1 MGELSTFTATIG
13 ALMNVKEAE
22 LMNLPKVKCHL
33 MTAFKRVQSVKMENA
48 GKLETMKV
56 LKEAQE
62 EEKKKRLEEEEKK
75 RLEEEKK
82 RLEEERKRRL
92 EEEEKRKVEEERKK
106 LEKEKKKM
114 EVEKKKL
121 EEEDKKLAKTVII
134 PSMNKLTTVDNL
146 VESLKIASNC
156 CNENELKVLD
166 LSRFMNLRE
175 LTVGDECFEKL
186 SEVKLIG
193 LKKLRRVVIGRNSFT
208 KHKNSWGNDPNRH
221 FYLKDCKKLK
231 ELKMGR
237 YSFSD
242 FTVCEIENVPSLEVI
257 EMGEL
262 NKWSYNFRYASLE
275 LKSDG
280 DGMK

>member
-114 EVEKKKL
+114 EVEKKRL
-121 EEEDKKLAKTVII
+121 EDEKKKQGTPSGNNSISVRPTPKEATIHNEGEWRVLTIYIEVI
-134 PSMNKLTTVDNL
+134 V
-146 VESLKIASNC
+146 VVSNC
-156 CNENELKVLD
+156 CNDDSIDNLD
-166 LSRFMNLRE
+166 FRRFTNLRKV
-175 LTVGDECFEKL
+175 TVGDDCFSSVKTVSMTGLNKL
-186 SEVKLIG
+186 EQVEIGKRCCCEAVEGSFEVKKCERLKSVKIG
-193 LKKLRRVVIGRNSFT
+193 DGSFVKVRVVVF
-208 KHKNSWGNDPNRH
+208 
-221 FYLKDCKKLK
+221 
-231 ELKMGR
+231 MG
-237 YSFSD
+237 
-242 FTVCEIENVPSLEVI
+242 
-257 EMGEL
+257 
-262 NKWSYNFRYASLE
+262 
-275 LKSDG
+275 
-280 DGMK
+280 